1 MAADRLVRKYLITLS
16 ILIGVFSMQKL
27 FILVLLTLSVEAF
40 ALSPMEEAE
49 DMINSGLYNIDFRAG
64 NGRIYCGG
72 DAKVS
77 GLAQGVSCLTEIKG
91 KPVLPRPNDCDLEW
105 GGTFFLGKTGK
116 ADMVC
121 HSDFPFNP
129 KGRILKDGETVKGNG
144 WQCTASSSKVICSNQ
159 DKHGFEISQKMKKL
173 F

>member
-1 MAADRLVRKYLITLS
+1 
-16 ILIGVFSMQKL
+16 MQKL

-144 WQCTASSSKVICSNQ
+144 WQCTASSSKVICSKQ
-159 DKHGFEISQKMKKL
+159 DKHGFEISQKMQKL

>member
-159 DKHGFEISQKMKKL
+159 DKHGFEISQKMQKL

>member
-1 MAADRLVRKYLITLS
+1 MAVDRLVRKYLITLN

-159 DKHGFEISQKMKKL
+159 DKHGFEISQKMQKL

>member
-1 MAADRLVRKYLITLS
+1 
-16 ILIGVFSMQKL
+16 MQKL

-77 GLAQGVSCLTEIKG
+77 GLAQGVSCLTEIKD

>member
-1 MAADRLVRKYLITLS
+1 
-16 ILIGVFSMQKL
+16 MQKL
-27 FILVLLTLSVEAF
+27 FILISLTLSVSAC
-40 ALSPMEEAE
+40 AVSPMEETE
-49 DMINSGLYNIDFRAG
+49 DVINSGLYNIDFRAG
-64 NGRIYCGG
+64 NGKIYCGG

-77 GLAQGVSCLTEIKG
+77 DLAQGVSCLTEIKG
-91 KPVLPRPNDCDLEW
+91 KPVLPRPNDCELEW

-129 KGRILKDGETVKGNG
+129 KARILTNGATVKGNG
-144 WQCTASSSKVICSNQ
+144 WQCTASGSEVTCINQ
-159 DKHGFEISQKMKKL
+159 DKHGFKISQEVQKL

>member
-91 KPVLPRPNDCDLEW
+91 KPVLPRLEW

-159 DKHGFEISQKMKKL
+159 DKHGFEISQKMQKL